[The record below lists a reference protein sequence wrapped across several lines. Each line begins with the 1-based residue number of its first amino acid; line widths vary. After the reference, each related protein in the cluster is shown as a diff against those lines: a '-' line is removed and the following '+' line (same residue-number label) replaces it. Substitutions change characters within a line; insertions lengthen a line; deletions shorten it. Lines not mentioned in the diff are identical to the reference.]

1 MKKLMMT
8 VFAGAIVLATVG
20 YSAEYSVTSLD
31 DIATAATALQVRPGD
46 TVTLP
51 SAGSGQYYQSLNV
64 LFSSCEGNVLT
75 AKAPGIATFVL
86 RTSSAEADVVKRGFV
101 IILPPEM
108 NQNRVFIYDQTSLT
122 KDYWCRAT
130 TWKQVGV
137 AENDAWPSE
146 PGDIVYMP
154 YYNNG
159 YTVRPET
166 DITIGDLY
174 VGAFDDLSERK
185 LTVESSNGSNSC
197 ITFDR
202 GDGRPSTIQLCPNNG
217 GDRWGTHFQLGGY
230 VTRVAIPNGLV
241 IDHGYGQP
249 SDEGLGASSG
259 RARALFR
266 YKTMTIEIPEGKS
279 LIHRGGT
286 TKNLSITGSD
296 IAFESSPVFTGAGD
310 FVHAGRGQ
318 MLFSNVKWDS
328 FTGRIIEESGPHTGG
343 FDRGANFMLWNVDS
357 VSNATMVVRG
367 APYRSDWDNW
377 TDSKSIGFLRGG
389 VEHSYGDLEN
399 PCGNRMPGR
408 GLWLDGGYILL
419 AYEKKDWASKGCYTL
434 SNCVETLTLDKG
446 FTRFTMNGP
455 GYDSANVATNLFS
468 ASSVVATGNGG
479 TLLVS
484 EPNTQNGKT
493 FGTTGSYKSQVILG
507 NFSGEGSY
515 GAGSDPATTET
526 YTMRP
531 DIITRYNN
539 WDDLMFASV
548 DSTGLLK
555 RQKRTSLTALKSAE
569 ANINAHVQ
577 YTSNNSMALDEDL
590 TLNSLSLH
598 NYQCNAA
605 NRILGG
611 GKTLTITSGG
621 LILNRDRTA
630 IGEYSSRETA
640 GNLNF
645 PNKAYVYAV
654 SKADDSTG
662 ANKIWAKIT
671 APNGFVSAFCG
682 VLELGGDQTGIDG
695 EITVNAGKLYLGDIQ
710 ARAGAVV
717 DVPVRIINNA
727 ALVVT
732 CPNTLENAS
741 IVFDGFENAQGTL
754 TLPADLT
761 DTCQKLYIDGV
772 SMPVGT
778 YGATGSGA
786 ENIDDVHFIGTGVLN
801 VLRDDLGWPKL
812 ENVAITDFAEKT
824 ISLGGHMAPGSGAKE
839 VNVYTLVQLDGED
852 TVATNLFAT
861 LTADN
866 DFATTITELKDG
878 KLYHVAVYASNLV
891 PSAVQGEDPL
901 FFDAVSDW
909 LDVTTR
915 AVAHIP
921 EMTVDAAAID
931 GTASK
936 ATIPWTLVSKGY
948 ENELTELKLF
958 YGLSADALD
967 RVLVLDPAIDR
978 GAQTTQLSGLVGNT
992 TYYAKFWAKNDYG
1005 DGEEGE
1011 SDVFSFTTKSPFAVT
1026 GAAESYTVNGD
1037 VVAKFS
1043 GDGTFVVPEN
1053 VTARVLVV
1061 GGGGAGGRQQGGGGG
1076 GGQVVDTTLELTPGS
1091 YTVTIGAGGAP
1102 TTDSSKKP
1110 AGINGG
1116 ESSIAQ
1122 GDKVLVSAM
1131 GGGAGGN
1138 YNNTK
1143 SVRDGEAGAN
1153 GGGATTGDQN
1163 QHTGTGGSFLVK
1175 GGFAG
1180 GNSASI
1186 RVAAG
1191 GGGGAGEAGEA
1202 GFAAVNGDPFYAK
1215 GGKGGDGVASDITG
1229 ETVWYGAGGGGGVY
1243 STDDKFAGADKVR
1256 YGTPGLGGKGGG
1268 GKGGGGNYADG
1279 EFSGATAGVDGLGG
1293 GGGGGA
1299 RYNNQTSLP
1308 EYVSGANGGSGTVIV
1323 RFTQTLPDPM
1333 VTATVEAGA
1342 TSAAAELTLTSA
1354 GWNETAANV
1363 TVTLGGSE
1371 VFGGEIAVG
1380 AKQTVSFNGLTAGAE
1395 YTFTITAENA
1405 AGGQFVQNV
1414 NFTTLGATAGMG
1426 GTITRDGDFVVH
1438 TFLADGTLN
1447 LPAGVIADVL
1457 VVGGGGAGG
1466 YIRAGGGGAGGLIYE
1481 RGVKLAGGAYTVT
1494 VGAGGVP
1501 NSANN
1506 TPGGNGGDS
1515 VLAFGGTEVFRAVG
1529 GGGGGNFNNSDG
1541 GAYGAAGGSGGGNA
1555 RFRFWPRSGV
1565 EGQGN
1570 CGGTGMINNG
1580 NTAGGGGGAGEPG
1593 GSPVNSDRTA
1603 GKGGDGREIAITGT
1617 SVWYAGG
1624 GAGGTHFQKS
1634 DNTWKYY
1641 RGGLGGL
1648 GGGGNGGGGS
1658 QDGSYQRSVTCSA
1671 YVWPTAGVDG
1681 LGGGGGGGG
1690 YDNSNGAASSGGA
1703 KGGSGVVIVRYYAPQ
1718 STGAAAVAATHVE
1731 PKNNGTI
1738 VIDYAVLSTGAGIAK
1753 LEAECG
1759 VVEGRA
1765 LTTKIIATDVIKD
1778 GTAVL
1783 SGVNPGTTTYVT
1795 LKVTDANGAVTRSYL
1810 GPVKVPGIIE
1820 DVSSELGSHPGLW
1833 QAEQVGDAKDFSFD
1847 ILSSDTRRLEYGT
1860 VMATI
1865 QGNPG
1870 VSGTWKYTSPIDG
1883 VVSEWEAAKVFA
1895 YKGYIYLRK
1904 GTYHFAASVDDYGF
1918 IKVNGQ
1924 TIICGLAAVGP
1935 EIAPFVAE
1943 ADGWYPI
1950 EARIGNVGG
1959 NIGYTSSA
1967 WNSYG
1972 ISYRRVND
1980 ANLTSESYNNFIK
1993 LVNPAVSDAPYADF
2007 LRTAMPGRAFGVELT
2022 ANSGAAFTATAH
2034 IAAGGEGDALYACV
2048 GSTTENDFDAWTQK
2062 MKIADLAATAVD
2074 QPINLAGL
2082 TDADAFV
2089 RFAIVG
2095 SDGKVT
2101 WSKTFKRDV
2110 FGVPELGEVVSGDL
2124 TGESVT
2130 FSGEV
2135 PLLGGAGSQVI
2146 LHYGTT
2152 EDASDVA
2159 KDITAE
2165 VGANGRFSVTIE
2177 GLQTATKYFWYV
2189 EVISASGVTVTTAT
2203 QQFEEPGSVSVSNLI
2218 VDNTHGRE
2226 IHMFVDVAAI
2236 GAGGS
2241 ATLTAYAR
2249 KWDPKGWRT
2258 YDIVASKVVNATGT
2272 YELIWDASD
2281 EVEYADYWTIY
2292 VRGANTSASGKSW
2305 TSDTSSVNFPFYDN
2319 ATYTWTGAA
2328 GNGLWADAGNWSTDA
2343 TCDHV
2348 GWPYCGAT
2356 VIFPAGCDA
2365 TVTMPAMGMLH
2376 MKSIQLKE
2384 GSSAA
2389 PTKVTLVGDGN
2400 PENFLSIE
2408 RPDGSLQTN
2417 GSFAFGQ
2424 YCDLTLDGAAIMS
2437 RSDIGTFQLK
2447 ANSKLKLTNK
2457 AVLSLYNQ
2465 IEFYWA
2471 NDIVTVEKES
2481 ILESRL
2487 SMLFGGENSVLTVDN
2502 GYVEVLHTESSFH
2515 CNQDGKDT
2523 SKIILKGAHPR
2534 IQASRFY
2541 PNNNSNS
2548 AKIYLEVP
2556 RGGYASAPIH
2566 GRPNLKSQQKFS
2578 SSDSQRIQ
2586 FFVSPDSPAL
2596 AYNETIETPII
2607 DWYAGV
2613 NTARVTLND
2622 IDEGGTTS
2630 WQYSKRYNVDNALL
2644 TMTLVSDGAAAAQA
2658 VETAEPEVIPFGG
2671 ETLYKWSDP
2680 TKQGVITFETDVT
2693 ADILVVGGGGAG
2705 GWANHEDKEFMSGGG
2720 GAGGMIYKHGIT
2732 IPAGTYVINVGKGG
2746 NKRLWD
2752 FANRPAGM
2760 CGFDSTAFGYRAF
2773 GGGGGAAYYATDGNS
2788 WNGQH
2793 GGSGGGAANGS
2804 STLGLAIDPTQGN
2817 NGGSGGGNNCGGGGG
2832 GAGSVG
2838 GNGNGTNPTT
2848 GMTTCQGNGGD
2859 GLSCDITGEAIYY
2872 AAGGGAGA
2880 TSRSMNGGLGG
2891 LGGGGNGGGRYI
2903 ELAGDGVDGLG
2914 GGGGG
2919 AGYNR
2924 EAYYSFPAYNNGA
2937 VAGGKGGDGVV
2948 ILRVKNASYDTTLP
2962 QVAFVRATPKC
2973 DGASVAWNYV
2983 AVGEGSASTD
2993 FKFVY
2998 GPDADTLTGECAIS
3012 GIAVTGA
3019 QTSDLA
3025 GLAPNRT
3032 YFAKIV
3038 ATTDG
3043 GKVGESAV
3051 FSFTTAAEKGDGAF
3065 YAGLIEGS
3073 SSSYKDTSFNIA
3085 AAADAKI
3092 VEGARMAWL
3101 KNGWKR
3107 SQTYGYTGY
3116 IYLEGGVTYY
3126 FGYYFFD
3133 YVRIWINNQKVV
3145 EAESTSSA
3153 RGFTTSYSVQTS
3165 GWYPIDI
3172 RLANS
3177 TDNNVGAWGYFTYGL
3192 AWSTDPNRDQ
3202 RDDCTDTTGWNKFID
3217 PGDGSFLRVSK
3228 PVSRDINTAGALW
3241 NGDETVLTVNVGAT
3255 PEPVAV
3261 KVTACYGAI
3270 YGGEDLSAWTTSE
3283 AGIIAADASGL
3294 AVQFSSLPEKG
3305 YIRFCGEI
3313 LDGDGNPTGE
3323 KVWSDTLLIE
3333 ECTDVE
3339 ATTPTISFESV
3350 VPGALDAKLNVS
3362 VLSVGSGSETCT
3374 VYAKFG
3380 TTLEAL
3386 TETRTLTTAAL
3397 VGATALNLAGLLPE
3411 TTYYVSVWAE
3421 NTTGATEESAVKSF
3435 TTIPL
3440 VENNTSV
3447 GEAGGL
3453 GSVGLYQ
3460 AKVGQ
3465 AWKPDF
3471 DITSDA
3477 TCVRVPDGASA
3488 SFITG
3493 SNGSGTKWYDIDGG
3507 SWYWQDNT
3515 TYGYTGYWY
3524 TEAGDYVIGGSIDDN
3539 GTVYVDGQIVGSA
3552 NKFGGNSWQ
3561 TVTLTMTKGWHSITI
3576 YLGNGTGG
3584 AGPWAWKPYGLAF
3597 NNQGVTAKGDTTV
3610 WHQFKNV
3617 EGETPIL
3624 RPVFP
3629 GRTVQVENYTI
3640 ESGTLTANLAF
3651 GDAMGESYDLYAV
3664 YGDAYGY
3671 EDPNAWAHVV
3681 KIGTFGDE
3689 TATYEYTGLTG
3700 LGTDVKY
3707 VRFFFDGAVVN
3718 WSSTILL
3725 VDTTTPKIDA
3735 ASAKV
3740 EELWHG
3746 DFVKAT
3752 CSLVY
3757 DAGGACT
3764 VTAET
3769 SVLGD
3774 FTDTVSTPCALDNET
3789 GLYGALVPAV
3799 PGEKMYLRFCV
3810 TGANG
3815 KSDRTSVIE
3824 FATDAASVIAATA
3837 TGSSSQTTLTLRGTL
3852 ETFGAHLE
3860 NEGTFIRLVGGT
3872 EYGSKEP
3879 LGDWVSYDKAGDYSV
3894 SGVADGLGATWYVM
3908 AECSNACASVSW
3920 VSYSQVVAITPSDA
3934 ATYTWTGAGSD
3945 TLWSNPDNWTCNQTI
3960 NNGYPSS
3967 SGATAA
3973 FPANASGTVTLDRIY
3988 AVGTVKLDQTGY
4000 DLVFESTNPDNAN
4013 GGFKASIAWGG
4024 AGTSLVFDSVKI
4036 TDNSGDDSGYN
4047 QKANVTLKVIGK
4059 TTFTHPNKFIFASA
4073 GGYFEVGPEATF
4085 KVTNDGKP
4093 LAIGGEGVNVRIDG
4107 TVDMGEGF
4115 NLNDYASVAQNGTL
4129 TIGGTAP
4136 SVTMRN
4142 TVTTYATGS
4151 QAIIFNI
4158 PKGGWE
4164 SAPIRPRDP
4173 ANSNLKNF
4181 LEGAKC
4187 DVTFSVDPNSAI
4199 FRKGGTHE
4207 ITIVDWTNSKS
4218 KTIDTTHLV
4227 YANIPGRVEWKVTAT
4242 QIKVTVTNHFGVK
4255 IILR

>member
-46 TVTLP
+46 TVNLP
-51 SAGSGQYYQSLNV
+51 ALGSGETYEAANNYFASV
-64 LFSSCEGNVLT
+64 EGTTFT
-75 AKAPGIATFVL
+75 ALKPGIVSVFLRGSDSAIAKTACFIVVPEPIGNGTIYIRADNSSQTWQDVSAWRLVDGSAATDYPH
-86 RTSSAEADVVKRGFV
+86 RANDIA
-101 IILPPEM
+101 IIPRLSNGQYFKVSED
-108 NQNRVFIYDQTSLT
+108 ISL
-122 KDYWCRAT
+122 
-130 TWKQVGV
+130 G
-137 AENDAWPSE
+137 
-146 PGDIVYMP
+146 G
-154 YYNNG
+154 
-159 YTVRPET
+159 
-166 DITIGDLY
+166 LY
-174 VGAFDDLSERK
+174 VGAFKSGIGASFYIQRADGVQTIPVVSFARTDGKPVMIQVCGNHRDTATGKTTVLQFGDSNNK
-185 LTVESSNGSNSC
+185 LGFKYECDTIFDGGWDGTDYHCARGRPKYMNNCTNEIPTGVTFTWRNTDNEGSGNGYNFDAPVLKGGGTVWNRSSSNIAYVSN
-197 ITFDR
+197 R
-202 GDGRPSTIQLCPNNG
+202 L
-217 GDRWGTHFQLGGY
+217 
-230 VTRVAIPNGLV
+230 
-241 IDHGYGQP
+241 
-249 SDEGLGASSG
+249 SDE
-259 RARALFR
+259 
-266 YKTMTIEIPEGKS
+266 
-279 LIHRGGT
+279 
-286 TKNLSITGSD
+286 
-296 IAFESSPVFTGAGD
+296 FTGA
-310 FVHAGRGQ
+310 VR
-318 MLFSNVKWDS
+318 DS
-328 FTGRIIEESGPHTGG
+328 SHGNTNIDRSGPTLFKGG
-343 FDRGANFMLWNVDS
+343 AVT
-357 VSNATMVVRG
+357 NA
-367 APYRSDWDNW
+367 
-377 TDSKSIGFLRGG
+377 
-389 VEHSYGDLEN
+389 
-399 PCGNRMPGR
+399 
-408 GLWLDGGYILL
+408 
-419 AYEKKDWASKGCYTL
+419 
-434 SNCVETLTLDKG
+434 
-446 FTRFTMNGP
+446 
-455 GYDSANVATNLFS
+455 
-468 ASSVVATGNGG
+468 
-479 TLLVS
+479 
-484 EPNTQNGKT
+484 
-493 FGTTGSYKSQVILG
+493 
-507 NFSGEGSY
+507 
-515 GAGSDPATTET
+515 
-526 YTMRP
+526 
-531 DIITRYNN
+531 
-539 WDDLMFASV
+539 
-548 DSTGLLK
+548 
-555 RQKRTSLTALKSAE
+555 SAE
-569 ANINAHVQ
+569 AYGFVRNSSGSPSRSTSGVGMLFTGHNGWGAPGYHGNYFPQRGLTLVNSLFVCGATENSGWGVGVAEVKHTAKMVVGRGFSFIDRIQERDNASGHPINWFDTDALVHQDKGTIRIDDIYRSNYVDPAVKTNNITILHGFGNHAVGGTGNPKSSAN
-577 YTSNNSMALDEDL
+577 YPIIPWMVTPSKNTDGGKLAFTCVDATDRICDMATRTSHALDAVVGTDENAYVKDASAALTEDR
-590 TLNSLSLH
+590 TVNSLWIYNSGKEKK
-598 NYQCNAA
+598 
-605 NRILGG
+605 LGV
-611 GKTLTITSGG
+611 GKTLTVTSGG
-621 LILNRDRTA
+621 VILRADGSS
-630 IGEYSSRETA
+630 IGTVDGGEA
-640 GNLNF
+640 NGAL
-645 PNKAYVYAV
+645 VLG
-654 SKADDSTG
+654 DSTHPG
-662 ANKIWAKIT
+662 YVFADATTASKPGSIYAPVT
-671 APNGFVSAFCG
+671 APGGLVFGYTGYA
-682 VLELGGDQTGIDG
+682 LLAGDQTGVDD
-695 EITVNAGKLYLGDIQ
+695 ELVLNAGTLDLGSQD
-710 ARAGAVV
+710 GAVACKL
-717 DVPVRIINNA
+717 DVPIRVLANATVKLNA
-727 ALVVT
+727 AEMESSNIYFDDIAGWSGKIQL
-732 CPNTLENAS
+732 NA
-741 IVFDGFENAQGTL
+741 EMT
-754 TLPADLT
+754 
-761 DTCQKLYIDGV
+761 TCQKLYVRDTPDETEWT

-861 LTADN
+861 LTAEN

-1191 GGGGAGEAGEA
+1191 GGGGAGAAGEA

-1243 STDDKFAGADKVR
+1243 STDVKFAGAEKVR

-1426 GTITRDGDFVVH
+1426 GTITRDGDYVIH
-1438 TFLADGTLN
+1438 TFLADGTLT

-1457 VVGGGGAGG
+1457 LVGGGGAGG
-1466 YIRAGGGGAGGLIYE
+1466 HALGGGGGAGGLIYE

-1529 GGGGGNFNNSDG
+1529 GGGGGNYQNSDG

-1603 GKGGDGREIAITGT
+1603 GKGGDGREIAITGA

-1624 GAGGTHFQKS
+1624 GAGGTYFKKG
-1634 DNTWKYY
+1634 DGTWKYY

-1658 QDGSYQRSVTCSA
+1658 QDGSYQQSVACSA
-1671 YVWPTAGVDG
+1671 YILPTAGVDG

-1690 YDNSNGAASSGGA
+1690 SNDWKEYGGA

-1718 STGAAAVAATHVE
+1718 TAGAAVAATRVE
-1731 PKNNGTI
+1731 AKQNGTI
-1738 VIDYAVLSTGAGIAK
+1738 GIDYAVLSTGAGIAK

-1765 LTTKIIATDVIKD
+1765 LTTKNIATDVIKD

-1783 SGVNPGTTTYVT
+1783 SGVNPGTTIYVT

-2062 MKIADLAATAVD
+2062 TKIADLAATAVD

-2189 EVISASGVTVTTAT
+2189 EVVAASGVTVTTAT

-2249 KWDPKGWRT
+2249 KWDPKDWRT

-2376 MKSIQLKE
+2376 MKSIQLKQ
-2384 GSSAA
+2384 GTAAA

-2400 PENFLSIE
+2400 PENFLSVE

-2424 YCDLTLDGAAIMS
+2424 YCEFTLDGVAIMS
-2437 RSDIGTFQLK
+2437 RANCGGFDFGANGKLHLK
-2447 ANSKLKLTNK
+2447 NGAALSVNGETKLYHENT
-2457 AVLSLYNQ
+2457 
-2465 IEFYWA
+2465 
-2471 NDIVTVEKES
+2471 TV
-2481 ILESRL
+2481 ILEGDSTL
-2487 SMLFGGENSVLTVDN
+2487 ESYNHLYFGGENSTFIIDN
-2502 GYVEVLHTESSFH
+2502 SYVEVFLSDNDFC

-2523 SKIILKGAHPR
+2523 SKIILRGDHPR
-2534 IQASRFY
+2534 IQLTRCY

-2548 AKIYLEVP
+2548 AKFYLEIP
-2556 RGGYASAPIH
+2556 RGGYAQAPI
-2566 GRPNLKSQQKFS
+2566 RQRRQDKSATGYKFS
-2578 SSDSQRIQ
+2578 ENSSQMIK

-2596 AYNETIETPII
+2596 AYAEDLADIPVI
-2607 DWYAGV
+2607 DWFTGV
-2613 NTARVTLND
+2613 NKSRVTT
-2622 IDEGGTTS
+2622 ETT
-2630 WQYSKRYNVDNALL
+2630 L
-2644 TMTLVSDGAAAAQA
+2644 DGATVAWTYGTRYGNADATLSVSLTNVA
-2658 VETAEPEVIPFGG
+2658 GTGSDTPKTPSEPEVTQFGG
-2671 ETLYKWSDP
+2671 YTIYKWTDV
-2680 TKQGVITFETDVT
+2680 KNAGLITFGEDVE
-2693 ADILVVGGGGAG
+2693 ADLLVVGGGGAG
-2705 GWANHEDKEFMSGGG
+2705 GWSYIEDKEYQSGGG
-2720 GAGGMIYKHGIT
+2720 GAGGMIYQQGIT
-2732 IPAGTYVINVGKGG
+2732 IPAGTYPIYVGAGGDKRVWDYQHRPVGKNGY
-2746 NKRLWD
+2746 
-2752 FANRPAGM
+2752 
-2760 CGFDSTAFGYRAF
+2760 DSFAFGYRAF
-2773 GGGGGAAYYATDGNS
+2773 GGGGGSAIMD
-2788 WNGQH
+2788 WNCYRGQT
-2793 GGSGGGAANGS
+2793 GGSGGGVCNGN
-2804 STLGLAIDPTQGN
+2804 TNVGLAIDPAQGN
-2817 NGGSGGGNNCGGGGG
+2817 NGGSGVGNSCGGGGG
-2832 GAGSVG
+2832 GAGSAG
-2838 GNGNGTNPTT
+2838 GNGNGTDPVT
-2848 GMTTCQGNGGD
+2848 GMTTCQGSGGA
-2859 GLSCDITGEAIYY
+2859 GLACDITGESVVY
-2872 AAGGGAGA
+2872 AGGGGAGA
-2880 TSRSMNGGLGG
+2880 TTKGFLGGLGG
-2891 LGGGGNGGGRYI
+2891 AGGGGNGGGRYI
-2903 ELAGDGVDGLG
+2903 ELPSDGVDGLG

-2919 AGYNR
+2919 AGWNR
-2924 EAYYSFPAYNNGA
+2924 ESYYSFPAYNTGA

-2948 ILRVKNASYDTTLP
+2948 ILRVKNADYDTTLP
-2962 QVAFVRATPKC
+2962 QVAFVRATPMC
-2973 DGASVAWNYV
+2973 DGAFVVWNYI
-2983 AVGEGSASTD
+2983 AAGDGANSTT

-3012 GIAVTGA
+3012 GVAATGA

-3085 AAADAKI
+3085 AAADAKT

-3380 TTLEAL
+3380 TSLEAL

-3447 GEAGGL
+3447 GEAGGM

-3539 GTVYVDGQIVGSA
+3539 GTVYVDGQLVGSA

-3629 GRTVQVENYTI
+3629 GRTVKVENYTI

-3707 VRFFFDGAVVN
+3707 VRFYFDGAVVN

-3789 GLYGALVPAV
+3789 GPYGALVPAV

-3879 LGDWVSYDKAGDYSV
+3879 LGDWVSYDKAGEYSV
-3894 SGVADGLGATWYVM
+3894 SGVANGLGATWYVM

-4115 NLNDYASVAQNGTL
+4115 NLNGYASVAQNGTL

-4207 ITIVDWTNSKS
+4207 ITIVDWTNPKS

-4227 YANIPGRVEWKVTAT
+4227 YANIPGRVEWTVTAT

>member
-1 MKKLMMT
+1 MKKLF
-8 VFAGAIVLATVG
+8 VAAFACAMACGVV
-20 YSAEYSVTSLD
+20 AENLTVTSLD

-46 TVTLP
+46 TVNLP
-51 SAGSGQYYQSLNV
+51 AAGAGQYYEPMNV

-75 AKAPGIATFVL
+75 AKAPGIATVNL
-86 RTSSAEADVVKRGFV
+86 RTADGEANIVKSGFV
-101 IILPPEM
+101 IILPPTT
-108 NQNRVFIYDQTSLT
+108 NPNRVFIYDQTAST
-122 KDYWCRAT
+122 KDLWCRAT
-130 TWKQVGV
+130 TWKRVGV
-137 AENDAWPSE
+137 AENDTWPSE
-146 PGDIVYMP
+146 AGDIVYIP
-154 YYNNG
+154 VYNNS

-166 DITIGDLY
+166 DITVGDLY
-174 VGAFDDLSERK
+174 VGAFDGASQR
-185 LTVESSNGSNSC
+185 TVKIESSNGTNSR

-202 GDGRPSTIQLCPNNG
+202 GDGQPATIQLCPNNS
-217 GDRWGTHFQLGGY
+217 GDRWGTSFQLGGY
-230 VTRVAIPNGLV
+230 ATGVALPNGLIV
-241 IDHGYGQP
+241 DHGWGQGSSYGIN
-249 SDEGLGASSG
+249 DGI
-259 RARALFR
+259 ARANIT
-266 YKTMTIEIPEGKS
+266 YGTSTSIEIPAGKA
-279 LIHRGGT
+279 LVHRGGT
-286 TKNLSITGSD
+286 PKNLSVTGSD
-296 IAFESSPVFTGAGD
+296 IDFNSSTVFTGAGD
-310 FVHAGRGQ
+310 FVHTGRGQ
-318 MLFSNVKWDS
+318 MRFSNAKWDN
-328 FTGRIIEESGPHTGG
+328 FTGRIIEQAGPHTGG
-343 FDRGANFMLWNVDS
+343 FDRGANVMLWNVDT

-367 APYRSDWDNW
+367 APYRSDWDSW

-389 VEHSYGDLEN
+389 VQHGWGDLGT
-399 PCGNRMPGR
+399 PCGNRMPGK
-408 GLWLDGGYILL
+408 GLWLDGGYINLT
-419 AYEKKDWASKGCYTL
+419 YESADWASKGTYTL

-455 GYDSANVATNLFS
+455 GYPSNAATNMF
-468 ASSVVATGNGG
+468 AAGSVVATGNGG
-479 TLLVS
+479 TLFIS
-484 EPNTQNGKT
+484 EPNVYNNKT
-493 FGTTGSYKSQVILG
+493 FGASGSSQCLAVFG
-507 NFSGEGSY
+507 NFGGAGSY
-515 GAGSDPATTET
+515 GAGTDPATTET

-531 DIITRYNN
+531 DIITKYYN

-548 DSTGLLK
+548 DTNGQLK
-555 RQKRTSLTALKSAE
+555 RQMRTQLTALKSAE
-569 ANINAHVQ
+569 ANINAYVQ

-598 NYQCNAA
+598 NYQCSAA
-605 NRILGG
+605 NRILGD

-671 APNGFVSAFCG
+671 APNGFVSAFSG

-732 CPNTLENAS
+732 CPNTLENAT

-761 DTCQKLYIDGV
+761 ETCQKLYIDGV

-786 ENIDDVHFIGTGVLN
+786 ENIDDVHFFGTGVLN

-824 ISLGGHMAPGSGAKE
+824 ITVGGHAVLGSGASELKL
-839 VNVYTLVQLDGED
+839 YTLLRKDGE
-852 TVATNLFAT
+852 TAVATNLFKTASEEDDFTTT
-861 LTADN
+861 LADL
-866 DFATTITELKDG
+866 DDG
-878 KLYHVAVYASNLV
+878 VLYHVAVYASNLV

-901 FFDAVSDW
+901 FFDAISEW
-909 LDVTTR
+909 MDVTTR
-915 AVAHIP
+915 AVAHVP
-921 EMTVDAAAID
+921 EMTVDPAAID

-948 ENELTELKLF
+948 ENELTELKFF

-967 RVLVLDPAIDR
+967 QVFVLDPAIDR

-1011 SDVFSFTTKSPFAVT
+1011 SNVFSFTTKGPFAVT

-1037 VVAKFS
+1037 VVARFS
-1043 GDGTFVVPEN
+1043 GEGTFVVPEN

-1076 GGQVVDTTLELTPGS
+1076 GGQVVDTMIDLTPGS
-1091 YTVTIGAGGAP
+1091 YTVTVGAGGVP
-1102 TTDSSKKP
+1102 TTATDKKP

-1116 ESSIAQ
+1116 ASSIAQ
-1122 GDKVLVSAM
+1122 GDNVLVSAM

-1138 YNNTK
+1138 YQNGKTN
-1143 SVRDGEAGAN
+1143 RDGEAGGN

-1163 QHTGTGGSFLVK
+1163 QHTGTGGPSLVK

-1180 GNSASI
+1180 GDSATI

-1202 GFAAVNGDPFYAK
+1202 GFAAVDGDPYYAK

-1243 STDDKFAGADKVR
+1243 SSDAQIASADRNR
-1256 YGTPGLGGKGGG
+1256 YGLPGDG
-1268 GKGGGGNYADG
+1268 GKGGGGNGGGGNYTDG
-1279 EFSGATAGVDGLGG
+1279 SFRGATAGVDGLGG

-1299 RYNNQTSLP
+1299 RYNQQTTLP

-1333 VTATVEAGA
+1333 VTEKVESGA
-1342 TSAAAELTLTSA
+1342 TSASAELTLTSA

-1363 TVTLGGSE
+1363 TVTLNAAE
-1371 VFGGEIAVG
+1371 VFSGEVEVG
-1380 AKQTVSFNGLTAGAE
+1380 AKQMVYFNGLTAGTE

-1405 AGGQFVQNV
+1405 AGKQFSKDVS
-1414 NFTTLGATAGMG
+1414 FTTLSATAGTG
-1426 GTITRDGDFVVH
+1426 GTITRDGDYVIH
-1438 TFLADGTLN
+1438 TFLANGTLT

-1457 VVGGGGAGG
+1457 LVGGGGAGG
-1466 YIRAGGGGAGGLIYE
+1466 HVRAGGGGAGGLIYE
-1481 RGVKLAGGAYTVT
+1481 RGVRLAGGAYTVT

-1501 NSANN
+1501 TSANK

-1515 VLAFGGTEVFRAVG
+1515 VLAFGATDVFRAVG
-1529 GGGGGNFNNSDG
+1529 GGGGGNYNDSDG

-1555 RFRFWPRSGV
+1555 RYRFQVRSGV

-1570 CGGTGMINNG
+1570 CGGTGMINNSNIG
-1580 NTAGGGGGAGEPG
+1580 GGGGGAGEPG
-1593 GSPVNSDRTA
+1593 GCPVNSDRTA

-1624 GAGGTHFQKS
+1624 GAGGTYFQKS
-1634 DNTWKYY
+1634 DNNWKYY
-1641 RGGLGGL
+1641 RGGLGGK

-1658 QDGSYQRSVTCSA
+1658 QDGSYQRSVGCSA
-1671 YVWPTAGVDG
+1671 YVWPVAGVDG

-1718 STGAAAVAATHVE
+1718 TAGAAVAATRVE
-1731 PKNNGTI
+1731 AKQNGT
-1738 VIDYAVLSTGAGIAK
+1738 VEIDYTVLSSGAGIAK
-1753 LEAECG
+1753 IEAECG
-1759 VVEGRA
+1759 VVEGRVFA
-1765 LTTKIIATDVIKD
+1765 TKTLATNVTKD

-1783 SGVNPGTTTYVT
+1783 SGVNPGSTTYVT
-1795 LKVTDANGAVTRSYL
+1795 LKVTDANGAVTRAYL
-1810 GPVKVPGIIE
+1810 GPVKVPGIVE

-1833 QAEQVGDAKDFSFD
+1833 QASSIGDAKDFSFD
-1847 ILSSDTRRLEYGT
+1847 VLSSDTRRLEYGT

-1865 QGNPG
+1865 LGNPG

-1883 VVSEWEAAKVFA
+1883 VVSEWEPAKVFA

-1904 GTYHFAASVDDYGF
+1904 GVYQFAASVDDYGF
-1918 IKVNGQ
+1918 IKINDQ
-1924 TIICGLAAVGP
+1924 ILICGLISCAA

-1950 EARIGNVGG
+1950 DARIGNASG
-1959 NIGYTSSA
+1959 NAGYVNSS

-1980 ANLTSESYNNFIK
+1980 MNSTTESYNNFIT
-1993 LVNPAVSDAPYADF
+1993 LVDPANASAPYADF

-2022 ANSGAAFTATAH
+2022 ANAGATFTATAH

-2048 GSTTENDFDAWTQK
+2048 GPSTENEFGDWAQK
-2062 MKIADLAATAVD
+2062 TKIADLAASAVD
-2074 QPINLAGL
+2074 QPISLSGL

-2095 SDGKVT
+2095 ADGKVT

-2110 FGVPELGEVVSGDL
+2110 FGVPEIGEVVSGEL

-2130 FSGEV
+2130 FSGVV
-2135 PLLGGAGSQVI
+2135 PLLGGAGSTVI

-2152 EDASDVA
+2152 EAASDVA
-2159 KDITAE
+2159 KDITAD
-2165 VGANGRFSVTIE
+2165 VGADGRFSVTIE

-2189 EVISASGVTVTTAT
+2189 EAVAASGVTVTTAT
-2203 QQFEEPGSVSVSNLI
+2203 QQFSEPGSVSVSNLI
-2218 VDNTHGRE
+2218 IDNTHGRE
-2226 IHMFVDVAAI
+2226 IHMSVDVTAI

-2249 KWDPKGWRT
+2249 KWDPKNVRA
-2258 YDIVASKVVNATGT
+2258 YAIVASKVVNATGT

-2305 TSDTSSVNFPFYDN
+2305 TSDASAVNFPFYDN

-2328 GNGLWADAGNWSTDA
+2328 GNGLWSDAGNWSTDA
-2343 TCDHV
+2343 TCDRA

-2356 VIFPAGCDA
+2356 AIFPAGCDA

-2376 MKSIQLKE
+2376 MKSIQLKQ
-2384 GSSAA
+2384 GTAAA

-2400 PENFLSIE
+2400 PENFLSVE

-2424 YCDLTLDGAAIMS
+2424 YCEFTLDGVAIMS
-2437 RSDIGTFQLK
+2437 R
-2447 ANSKLKLTNK
+2447 ANSGGFDLGANGKLHLKNG
-2457 AVLSLYNQ
+2457 AVLSVNGETKLYHENT
-2465 IEFYWA
+2465 
-2471 NDIVTVEKES
+2471 TV
-2481 ILESRL
+2481 ILEGDSTL
-2487 SMLFGGENSVLTVDN
+2487 ESYNHLYFGGENSTFIIDN
-2502 GYVEVLHTESSFH
+2502 SYVEVFLSDNDFC

-2523 SKIILKGAHPR
+2523 SKIILRGDHPR
-2534 IQASRFY
+2534 IQLTRCY

-2548 AKIYLEVP
+2548 AKFYLEIP
-2556 RGGYASAPIH
+2556 RGGYAQAPI
-2566 GRPNLKSQQKFS
+2566 RQRRQDKTQTDYKFS
-2578 SSDSQRIQ
+2578 ENNSQMIK

-2596 AYNETIETPII
+2596 AYAEDLANVPVI
-2607 DWYAGV
+2607 DWFTSI
-2613 NTARVTLND
+2613 NTARVTTDTAL
-2622 IDEGGTTS
+2622 EGATVAWAYGRRYDKDNTTLSVSLSNVAGTGRDTPKTPS
-2630 WQYSKRYNVDNALL
+2630 
-2644 TMTLVSDGAAAAQA
+2644 
-2658 VETAEPEVIPFGG
+2658 EPEVTQFGG
-2671 ETLYKWSDP
+2671 YTIYKWTDV
-2680 TKQGVITFETDVT
+2680 KNAGRITFDQDVE
-2693 ADILVVGGGGAG
+2693 ADLLVVGGGGAG
-2705 GWANHEDKEFMSGGG
+2705 GWSYTEDKEYQSGGG
-2720 GAGGMIYKHGIT
+2720 GAGGMIYKQGIT
-2732 IPAGTYVINVGKGG
+2732 IPAGTYPIYVGAGGDKRVWDYQMRPVGKNGY
-2746 NKRLWD
+2746 
-2752 FANRPAGM
+2752 
-2760 CGFDSTAFGYRAF
+2760 DSFAFGYRAF
-2773 GGGGGAAYYATDGNS
+2773 GGGGGSAIMD
-2788 WNGQH
+2788 WNCYRGQT
-2793 GGSGGGAANGS
+2793 GGSGGGVCNGN
-2804 STLGLAIDPTQGN
+2804 TNVGLAIDPTQGN
-2817 NGGSGGGNNCGGGGG
+2817 NGGSGVGDNCGSGGG
-2832 GAGSVG
+2832 GAGSAG
-2838 GNGNGTNPTT
+2838 GNGKGTDPVT
-2848 GMTTCQGNGGD
+2848 GMTSCQGSGGA
-2859 GLSCDITGEAIYY
+2859 GLACDITGESVVY
-2872 AAGGGAGA
+2872 AGGGGAGA
-2880 TSRSMNGGLGG
+2880 TSRGFLGGLGG
-2891 LGGGGNGGGRYI
+2891 SGGGGNGGGRYI
-2903 ELAGDGVDGLG
+2903 ELASDGVDGLG

-2924 EAYYSFPAYNNGA
+2924 EAYYRFPAYNTGA

-2983 AVGEGSASTD
+2983 AAGEGAASTD

-2998 GPDADTLTGECAIS
+2998 GPDADTLTDECVIS
-3012 GIAVTGA
+3012 GIAATGA

-3043 GKVGESAV
+3043 DKVGESAV

-3073 SSSYKDTSFNIA
+3073 SSSYKDTSFDI
-3085 AAADAKI
+3085 AAADAKT

-3101 KNGWKR
+3101 RNGWKR

-3126 FGYYFFD
+3126 FGYYFYD

-3145 EAESTSSA
+3145 EAESTSGA
-3153 RGFTTSYSVQTS
+3153 RSFTPSYSVPTS

-3228 PVSRDINTAGALW
+3228 PVSRDIMTAGALW

-3261 KVTACYGAI
+3261 KVTACYGAT
-3270 YGGEDLSAWTTSE
+3270 YGGEDLSAWTTFD
-3283 AGIIAADASGL
+3283 AGTIAADASGL

-3323 KVWSDTLLIE
+3323 KVWSDSILIE

-3339 ATTPTISFESV
+3339 ATIPTISFESV

-3362 VLSVGSGSETCT
+3362 VLSVGSGSETCA

-3380 TTLEAL
+3380 TSLDAL
-3386 TETRTLTTAAL
+3386 TETRTLTTAAS
-3397 VGATALNLAGLLPE
+3397 VGTTALNLAGLLPE
-3411 TTYYVSVWAE
+3411 TTYYVSVWAQ
-3421 NTTGATEESAVKSF
+3421 NATGETEESAVKSF

-3440 VENNTSV
+3440 VENNSSA
-3447 GEAGGL
+3447 GEAGGS
-3453 GSVGLYQ
+3453 GAIGLYQ
-3460 AKVGQ
+3460 AKVDQ

-3471 DITSDA
+3471 DIMGDA
-3477 TCVRVPDGASA
+3477 TCVLVPDGAPA
-3488 SFITG
+3488 TFIIG
-3493 SNGSGTKWYDIDGG
+3493 SNGSGTKWYDVNGG
-3507 SWYWQDNT
+3507 SWYWPNNT

-3524 TEAGDYVIGGSIDDN
+3524 TEAGEYVIGGSIDDN
-3539 GTVYVDGQIVGSA
+3539 GTVYVDGQIVGGA
-3552 NKFGGNSWQ
+3552 NKFGGQNWQ
-3561 TVTLTMTKGWHSITI
+3561 TTTLTLEKGWHPITI

-3584 AGPWAWKPYGLAF
+3584 AGPWAWNPYGLAF
-3597 NNQGVTAKGDTTV
+3597 NNQGVTAKGDTAV
-3610 WHQFKNV
+3610 WHQFKNI

-3624 RPVFP
+3624 RPVIP
-3629 GRTVQVENYTI
+3629 GREVTVDSYSI
-3640 ESGTLTANLAF
+3640 ESDTLTANLSF

-3671 EDPNAWAHVV
+3671 EDTNAWAHVV
-3681 KIGTFGDE
+3681 KVGSYDDE
-3689 TATYEYTGLTG
+3689 TTTYAYTGLTG

-3707 VRFFFDGAVVN
+3707 VRFYFAGAIDN

-3740 EELWHG
+3740 EELWRG

-3757 DAGGACT
+3757 DAGGTCT

-3799 PGEKMYLRFCV
+3799 PGEKTYLRFCV

-3815 KSDRTSVIE
+3815 KSDLTSVIE
-3824 FATDAASVIAATA
+3824 FTTDAASAIASAA
-3837 TGSSSQTTLTLRGTL
+3837 TGSSSHTTITLSGTID
-3852 ETFGAHLE
+3852 TIGAHLE
-3860 NEGTFIRLVGGT
+3860 NEGTFVRLVGGT

-3879 LGDWVSYDKAGDYSV
+3879 LGNWVSYNKAGAYSV
-3894 SGVADGLGATWYVM
+3894 SGSVSWLGATWYVM
-3908 AECSNACASVSW
+3908 AECSNCCASASW
-3920 VSYSQVVAITPSDA
+3920 VSYSQVVAVTPSDA

-3973 FPANASGTVTLDRIY
+3973 FPANTSGTVTLDRIY
-3988 AVGTVKLDQTGY
+3988 GIGTVKLDQTGY
-4000 DLVFESTNPDNAN
+4000 NLVFESTNPDTAN
-4013 GGFKASIAWGG
+4013 GGFTTSIAWGG
-4024 AGTSLVFDSVKI
+4024 AGTSLVFDSVQI
-4036 TDNSGDDSGYN
+4036 TDNSGDNTGYN
-4047 QKANVTLKVIGK
+4047 QKANVTLKMIGK

-4073 GGYFEVGPEATF
+4073 DGYFEVGPEATF

-4093 LAIGGEGVNVRIDG
+4093 FATGGEGVKIRIDG
-4107 TVDMGEGF
+4107 TIDMGEGF
-4115 NLNDYASVAQNGTL
+4115 NLNDYASVEQNGTL

-4142 TVTTYATGS
+4142 TVVTYATGS
-4151 QAIIFNI
+4151 QAIVFDI
-4158 PKGGWE
+4158 PKTGWE
-4164 SAPIRPRDP
+4164 TAPIRPRDP
-4173 ANSNLKNF
+4173 ANGNLKNF
-4181 LEGAKC
+4181 LEGSKC
-4187 DVTFSVDPNSAI
+4187 DVTLSIDPQSQI
-4199 FRKGGTHE
+4199 FRKDGTHE
-4207 ITIVDWTNSKS
+4207 ITLVDWTNSKG
-4218 KTIDTTHLV
+4218 KTINTTRLVVPEDTDDVKWT
-4227 YANIPGRVEWKVTAT
+4227 VTTT
-4242 QIKVTVTNHFGVK
+4242 QIKVTVTGRGRGLK
-4255 IILR
+4255 LILR